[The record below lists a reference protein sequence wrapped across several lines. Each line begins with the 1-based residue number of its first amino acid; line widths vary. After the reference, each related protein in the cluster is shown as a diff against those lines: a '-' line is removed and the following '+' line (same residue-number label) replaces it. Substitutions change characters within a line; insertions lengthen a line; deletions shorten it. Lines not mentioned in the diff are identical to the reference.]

1 MKDAWCIFLNF
12 LYQVQSG
19 NHVAVFHTSQT
30 TFCSCCPRCLH
41 CLFRELL
48 PHSPP
53 SLPYPTVGTHSPSF
67 CQEWWSRHSNQR
79 ETLQRHQDPPGRLQ
93 YNKNDSSP
101 LKWSQRA
108 WEQTFQTGT
117 NVREFSSGCL
127 NVCHRWRKL
136 RIEER
141 TQLLVTSAL
150 ACTAS
155 PCPQHV
161 KLISSGIDI
170 RVAALDTC
178 WDMANHLLIGIITF

>member
-12 LYQVQSG
+12 IKYNRVTTLLYFT
-19 NHVAVFHTSQT
+19 HLRPHFAPAVLGACIVYSESSFPT
-30 TFCSCCPRCLH
+30 
-41 CLFRELL
+41 
-48 PHSPP
+48 PP
-53 SLPYPTVGTHSPSF
+53 SLLHPTVGTHSPSF

-79 ETLQRHQDPPGRLQ
+79 ETRQRHQDPPGRLQ

-161 KLISSGIDI
+161 KLIISGIDI